1 MINENPRYARHPI
14 YSNRT
19 LEGKFLQE
27 VATPESLERNEVKT
41 FIVKGKPDFSDL
53 NLSSYNWKRINKPSF
68 KEKQFMENTPGYK
81 DYKETIIYE
90 GPQGKAIVQANYRK
104 DQHKVAIYLNN
115 PDDPLKM
122 EAVKFMFQSEWG
134 YQLKEVRHQS
144 LIDDIKSN

>member
-1 MINENPRYARHPI
+1 MEMTLHPLPHLPHAPAANFQRRAKVQHKRLAAI
-14 YSNRT
+14 
-19 LEGKFLQE
+19 
-27 VATPESLERNEVKT
+27 ERNEVKT